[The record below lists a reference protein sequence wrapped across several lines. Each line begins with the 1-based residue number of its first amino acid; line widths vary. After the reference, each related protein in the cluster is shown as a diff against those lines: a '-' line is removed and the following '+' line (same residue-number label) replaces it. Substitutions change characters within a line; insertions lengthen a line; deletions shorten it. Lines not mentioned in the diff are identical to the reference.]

1 MDPAM
6 DMNCGL
12 PMMGAERAEN
22 LLKAMAHAQRLA
34 VLCCLTEGEHSSTA
48 IARRSGM
55 RLPAVSHHLGILRN
69 AGIVASRRSGRCI
82 IHTIESAQAA
92 KVLDALRAA

>member
-1 MDPAM
+1 MDPSM
-6 DMNCGL
+6 DINCEL
-12 PMMGAERAEN
+12 QMTQAERAEN

-34 VLCCLTEGEHSSTA
+34 VLCCLAEGEHSSTA

-69 AGIVASRRSGRCI
+69 AGIVSSRRTGRSI
-82 IHTIESAQAA
+82 IHTIQSPQAA

>member
-1 MDPAM
+1 MDIT
-6 DMNCGL
+6 CG
-12 PMMGAERAEN
+12 PQMTQAERAES

-34 VLCCLTEGEHSSTA
+34 VLCCLTEGENSSTA
-48 IARRSGM
+48 IAKRSGM

-69 AGIVASRRSGRCI
+69 AGIVASRRSGRSI
-82 IHTIESAQAA
+82 IHTIESPQAT